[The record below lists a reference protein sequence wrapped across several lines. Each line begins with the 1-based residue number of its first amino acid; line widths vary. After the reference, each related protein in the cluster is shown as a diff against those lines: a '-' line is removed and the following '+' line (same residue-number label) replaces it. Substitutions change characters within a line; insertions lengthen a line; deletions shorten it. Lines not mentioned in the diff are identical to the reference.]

1 MEPAQASQLQLPYGS
16 PIISFD
22 ADLPGSNS
30 TVSSNAVGLSI
41 AHHFGEFRRQ
51 RRSPMIAANSAVSAP
66 GAGVS
71 AVSGFRD
78 SHYCCRSCKTLL
90 PATSFYPSSLKR
102 SMFYCKTCCVAKS
115 HANIQKAKES
125 GDRTGASVPAAN
137 HRNKRN
143 AAAVSS
149 TVILSTADESLA
161 PGRSNQLALRML
173 NRLRRMCSRPSKCG
187 FRLVLS
193 NAIALNFDVKVAR
206 ELLLWWNSTSALGP
220 TTKGDQEL
228 RFIPW
233 LHRSTEDQS
242 SPLQPW
248 EVIPVT
254 PMQARRLTSTPIHL
268 WLELL
273 EPSAVTHVTARIGEL
288 RRVMLEHDHSTHDQ
302 QSM

>member
-1 MEPAQASQLQLPYGS
+1 MEPAQASHLQLPFGS
-16 PIISFD
+16 PILLFD
-22 ADLPGSNS
+22 ADLRNPGNNS

-51 RRSPMIAANSAVSAP
+51 RRSPMIAVNSAP
-66 GAGVS
+66 GAGVF

-78 SHYCCRSCKTLL
+78 SHHCCRLCKTLL

-102 SMFYCKTCCVAKS
+102 STFYCKTCCVTKS

-125 GDRTGASVPAAN
+125 SYRTGAPVPAKN
-137 HRNKRN
+137 PRNKRN

-149 TVILSTADESLA
+149 TVILSTVDEGLA

-173 NRLRRMCSRPSKCG
+173 NRLRRMCSRPSECG

-220 TTKGDQEL
+220 TTEGDQEL

-254 PMQARRLTSTPIHL
+254 PMQARRLTSTPTHL

-288 RRVMLEHDHSTHDQ
+288 RRVMLEHDHNAHDQ